1 MSTMRQKAMFYLCRE
16 IKNAK
21 LALHR
26 AEDKQGAEDETRN
39 LRNKITT
46 MEWTIDQVMLDVVH
60 CRECVHRYP
69 KTGQELAHCRKHG
82 VLVVDGD
89 YCSHGVR
96 REPDGE

>member
-26 AEDKQGAEDETRN
+26 AEDKPGAEDEARN

-46 MEWTIDQVMLDVVH
+46 MDWMIDQVMLDIVH
-60 CRECVHRYP
+60 CRECAHRYP
-69 KTGQELAHCRKHG
+69 KTEEKFVHCRQHG
-82 VLVVDGD
+82 VIVELGD
-89 YCSHGVR
+89 YCSKGVR
-96 REPDGE
+96 GND